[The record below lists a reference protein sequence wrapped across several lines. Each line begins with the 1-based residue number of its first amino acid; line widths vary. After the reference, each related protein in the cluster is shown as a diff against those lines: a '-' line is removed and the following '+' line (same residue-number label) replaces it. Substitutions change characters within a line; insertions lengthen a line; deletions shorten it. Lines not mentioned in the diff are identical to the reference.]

1 MSNKMTKEQI
11 KEFKQYLADKLGLYL
26 KDIKN
31 KTELAID
38 LGMDALDFIEIIM
51 DCEVKFNIVIV
62 DEEADKCIT
71 VNDFIG
77 MLKDCRSGKQL

>member
-1 MSNKMTKEQI
+1 MNKEQI
-11 KEFKQYLADKLGLYL
+11 KTFKQYLADKLGFYL

-38 LGMDALDFIEIIM
+38 LGMDDLDFIEIIM
-51 DCEVKFNIVIV
+51 YCEVKFNIVIV

-71 VNDFIG
+71 VNDFIE
-77 MLKDCRSGKQL
+77 MLKACRSSK